1 MQLKS
6 KMISRLN
13 QNQQQALL
21 QFIKFGLV
29 GGLNTG
35 ISYCIT
41 NACYYLFGLNK
52 DFSNFVAWVIT
63 VFISLLL
70 NRRFVFAQAGNE
82 KQPFWKSLIKVYAAY
97 SVSFLFI
104 TFLTALEEDVLGIPH
119 YLAQLINIPISIPIN
134 FLLNKFWAYR
144 SGKTALQTSEQEI

>member
-1 MQLKS
+1 LKNR
-6 KMISRLN
+6 ILSRLN
-13 QNQQQALL
+13 QNQQLALI

-35 ISYCIT
+35 ISYGIT
-41 NACYYLFGLNK
+41 NACFYLFGMNK
-52 DFSNFVAWVIT
+52 DLSNFIAWVIT
-63 VFISLLL
+63 VFISLML
-70 NRRFVFAQAGNE
+70 NRRFVFVQSDSE

-134 FLLNKFWAYR
+134 FFLNKFWAYR
-144 SGKTALQTSEQEI
+144 SHKNALQTSEQEI